1 MCLYSQAVTCKP
13 NELSCVTLCTFN
25 AEHLQARQLWAENKN
40 RVWNFIRH
48 LCSHAHWGPYLTS
61 TSLILFPPSQSM
73 TPAGSGHN
81 KWSMVS
87 GQVEE
92 WEAHHQFRKQRKHQL
107 YYYIKKT
114 KVVVLLVSTF
124 WWLAEKLI
132 FFFFKNSQG
141 PPAVED
147 AGFETALWNPALS
160 SLGSQ
165 LTIPWYPFEKRTFL
179 KENDTPIFLTAVLS
193 SATVYPSIHWIRS
206 EYRVERPAVDQTDAL
221 NHTRIV

>member
-1 MCLYSQAVTCKP
+1 MINGERSGWGMRGTSPIQETKETPVILLHQ
-13 NELSCVTLCTFN
+13 
-25 AEHLQARQLWAENKN
+25 KN
-40 RVWNFIRH
+40 R
-48 LCSHAHWGPYLTS
+48 
-61 TSLILFPPSQSM
+61 
-73 TPAGSGHN
+73 
-81 KWSMVS
+81 
-87 GQVEE
+87 
-92 WEAHHQFRKQRKHQL
+92 
-107 YYYIKKT
+107 

-124 WWLAEKLI
+124 WWLAEDF

-221 NHTRIV
+221 NHTRTV

>member
-73 TPAGSGHN
+73 APAGSGHN

-132 FFFFKNSQG
+132 FFFLRILKGRQLWRMQG
-141 PPAVED
+141 LKRRY
-147 AGFETALWNPALS
+147 ETQHFPHLVHN
-160 SLGSQ
+160 
-165 LTIPWYPFEKRTFL
+165 
-179 KENDTPIFLTAVLS
+179 
-193 SATVYPSIHWIRS
+193 
-206 EYRVERPAVDQTDAL
+206 
-221 NHTRIV
+221 